1 MITRQGNKQSKCGC
15 SGGEYAAPA
24 AAGGKKGKCPADE
37 KEPKG
42 GMMPFGKKAKT
53 KGKGKK

>member
-1 MITRQGNKQSKCGC
+1 M
-15 SGGEYAAPA
+15 
-24 AAGGKKGKCPADE
+24 GKKGKCPPDE

-42 GMMPFGKKAKT
+42 GFMPMGKKAKT

>member
-1 MITRQGNKQSKCGC
+1 MIGRQGNKQSKCGC
-15 SGGEYAAPA
+15 AGGEYAAPTCA
-24 AAGGKKGKCPADE
+24 MGKKGKCPPDE

-42 GMMPFGKKAKT
+42 GFMPMDKKAKT